1 MKKVQFTRTVALED
15 IPKEVA
21 KLLRESGES
30 FKTSTTGTF
39 SLLEQELVEN
49 ENYTQFLKNLDE
61 LRAEL
66 ASADTVLEDCKNII
80 AGYIQILTS
89 PEQPEQDNL
98 TPEDRLRQM
107 KQVMQDIQQGG
118 GE

>member
-21 KLLRESGES
+21 KLLKQSGEI

-39 SLLEQELVEN
+39 SLLEQELIEN

-61 LRAEL
+61 LRVEL
-66 ASADTVLEDCKNII
+66 ANADTVLEDCKNII

-89 PEQPEQDNL
+89 PEQPEQDKPS
-98 TPEDRLRQM
+98 PEDRLRQM
-107 KQVMQDIQQGG
+107 KQMMQDMQQGG
-118 GE
+118 EE